1 MKRILV
7 GECGRFCGRRRFS
20 AAGLILARHEKHSFQ
35 FWFYMDLASSGL
47 ALWLPIDMI
56 LRVII
61 LCLGILVL
69 AAECFNTAIERVV
82 DYRSPELHP
91 LAKAAKDAGSAGVA
105 LTALSTGVAWVFAV
119 VDLV

>member
-7 GECGRFCGRRRFS
+7 RELHRFCGRCRFS
-20 AAGLILARHEKHSFQ
+20 AAGLILARHEENSFQ
-35 FWFYMDLASSGL
+35 FWFYMDLASHGL

-69 AAECFNTAIERVV
+69 AAECSNTAIKWVV
-82 DYRSPELHP
+82 DYRSSKLHP
-91 LAKAAKDAGSAGVA
+91 LGKAAIGAGSAGVA
-105 LTALSTGVAWVFAV
+105 LTALSTGVGF
-119 VDLV
+119 

>member
-1 MKRILV
+1 MKQILV
-7 GECGRFCGRRRFS
+7 REWRRFCGRFRFS
-20 AAGLILARHEKHSFQ
+20 AAGLISAWREEHSFR

-56 LRVII
+56 LRVIT

-69 AAECFNTAIERVV
+69 A
-82 DYRSPELHP
+82 
-91 LAKAAKDAGSAGVA
+91 
-105 LTALSTGVAWVFAV
+105 V

>member
-1 MKRILV
+1 MVRELH
-7 GECGRFCGRRRFS
+7 RFCGRSRFS
-20 AAGLILARHEKHSFQ
+20 AAGLILAWREEHSFQ
-35 FWFYMDLASSGL
+35 FWLYMDLVSSGL
-47 ALWLPIDMI
+47 ALWLPIDMT

-82 DYRSPELHP
+82 DYQSTELHP
-91 LAKAAKDAGSAGVA
+91 LARAAKDAGSAGVA
-105 LTALSTGVAWVFAV
+105 LTALSAGVAWVFAV

>member
-1 MKRILV
+1 MKQILV
-7 GECGRFCGRRRFS
+7 REWRRFCGRFRFS
-20 AAGLILARHEKHSFQ
+20 AAGLISAWREEHSFR

-56 LRVII
+56 LRVIT

-69 AAECFNTAIERVV
+69 AAVCFNTAIEQLV
-82 DYRSPELHP
+82 DSRFPALHP

-105 LTALSTGVAWVFAV
+105 LAALSTAVAWVFAV